1 MLLLQGCIIQ
11 LDLMNLLLDN
21 NNGGGGSS
29 GGRDP
34 CGANMLGS
42 GGVLGVGSNRASL
55 SLLVGKDGSVKPIP
69 KEDTISE
76 GRHTLAFLVSFLD
89 SFVQSFVLVVC

>member
-1 MLLLQGCIIQ
+1 
-11 LDLMNLLLDN
+11 MNLLLDN
-21 NNGGGGSS
+21 NNGGGGSTG

-69 KEDTISE
+69 KEDTINE
-76 GRHTLAFLVSFLD
+76 GRRTLWHF
-89 SFVQSFVLVVC
+89 